1 MAKKMRASVFMARR
15 TELLTQ
21 LADID
26 AQIDKQLSMR
36 CCTNKCLEGLRTLFA
51 ERSFL
56 ADELDGF
63 GVAVEAHPSV
73 WRGYGKR

>member
-26 AQIDKQLSMR
+26 AQIDKQWSMR
-36 CCTNKCLEGLRTLFA
+36 CTNKCLEGLRTLFA

-73 WRGYGKR
+73 WRSHGKR

>member
-1 MAKKMRASVFMARR
+1 MVKKMRASVFMARR

-36 CCTNKCLEGLRTLFA
+36 RTNKCLEGLRTLFA
-51 ERSFL
+51 ERNYL